1 MKVLVGI
8 LIVSILGN
16 FAGLFVLYKFTKKNE
31 YLAMLEERLK
41 QKDETLKKVNE
52 LLPKKLVFL
61 HHSVGRN
68 WLQDGLREELM
79 SRGIAVQ
86 SITYGDEIGEDTDMN
101 NWVPKFEKEFDKITH
116 FGFDDSGSEHDII
129 MFKSCFPNSD
139 IVSSGGDN
147 GNPYEPVKTLAN
159 YQATFDS
166 LKNVFS
172 AHPQK
177 QFIYITSPPLYKSE
191 TSPENASRA
200 REFAKW
206 IKNDFVE
213 RYKTETGLNNFKVFD
228 LFDILA
234 NEQNV
239 LKDNF
244 AQREGDSHPNHIA
257 NKTASKAFV
266 KFLEE
271 NNL

>member
-1 MKVLVGI
+1 MKI
-8 LIVSILGN
+8 LITILIISILGN
-16 FAGLFVLYKFTKKNE
+16 FAGLFVLYKFMKKNE
-31 YLAMLEERLK
+31 YLATLEERLK
-41 QKDETLKKVNE
+41 LKDETLKKVNE
-52 LLPKKLVFL
+52 LLPKKMVFL

-68 WLQDGLREELM
+68 WLNDGLREQLM
-79 SRGIAVQ
+79 SRGIAIQ

-101 NWVPKFEKEFDKITH
+101 HWVPKFEKEFDKIAH

-139 IVSSGGDN
+139 IVSSGGAT
-147 GNPYEPVKTLAN
+147 GNPYEPEKTLSN
-159 YQATFDS
+159 YHATFDS
-166 LKNVFS
+166 LKNIFS
-172 AHPQK
+172 AHPEK
-177 QFIYITSPPLYKSE
+177 KFLYVTSPPLYKSE
-191 TSPENASRA
+191 TTPENASRA
-200 REFAKW
+200 REFTKW

-213 RYKTETGLNNFKVFD
+213 KYKTETGLNNFVVFD

-239 LKDNF
+239 LKEEF
-244 AQREGDSHPNHIA
+244 AQREGDSHPNLTG

-266 KFLEE
+266 KFLED